1 MLRMLKAG
9 RVSALLVA
17 SSLMAT
23 PAAATEMPLL
33 SPSPTGGERLDA
45 ASWQKGDEIYHGC
58 RRYGYRRYGHR
69 RGGIDAGDV
78 IAGVAILGGIA
89 AIVSAASRE
98 DDRDYR
104 YPAHYPDR
112 REDDRY
118 VRDDARGLDRAVS
131 ICVSEIEREVRVAEV
146 DSVDRTALGWQVTGS
161 LYDGAGF
168 SCRVGSDGRIEDID
182 YGAASADLMERAAPG
197 VQYDDE
203 RYLSAWADL
212 EARETAPR
220 TLGLPAYP
228 GGPIDGDLEAEEI
241 GTGYRGADR

>member
-1 MLRMLKAG
+1 MLNMLKAG
-9 RVSALLVA
+9 RVPALLLASALMV
-17 SSLMAT
+17 T
-23 PAAATEMPLL
+23 PAAAAEMPLL
-33 SPSPTGGERLDA
+33 SPSPTGEPHLDA
-45 ASWQKGDEIYHGC
+45 AGWQKGDEIYQGY

-89 AIVSAASRE
+89 AIVSAASRQ
-98 DDRDYR
+98 DDGNYR
-104 YPAHYPDR
+104 YPDP

-118 VRDDARGLDRAVS
+118 VRDEARGLDRAVS
-131 ICVSEIEREVRVAEV
+131 ICVSEIEREVRVADV

-168 SCRVGSDGRIEDID
+168 SCRIGSDGRIEDID

-203 RYLSAWADL
+203 CYLSAWADL
-212 EARETAPR
+212 DARETAAR
-220 TLGLPAYP
+220 TPGLPAYP

>member
-1 MLRMLKAG
+1 MLNMLKAG
-9 RVSALLVA
+9 RVPALLVA
-17 SSLMAT
+17 SALMVT
-23 PAAATEMPLL
+23 PAAAAEMPLL
-33 SPSPTGGERLDA
+33 SPCPIGDARLDA
-45 ASWQKGDEIYHGC
+45 ASWQKGDEIYQGY

-78 IAGVAILGGIA
+78 IAGVTILGGIA
-89 AIVSAASRE
+89 AIVSAASRRN
-98 DDRDYR
+98 DRDYR
-104 YPAHYPDR
+104 YPDP

-131 ICVSEIEREVRVAEV
+131 ICVSEIEREVRVADV

-168 SCRVGSDGRIEDID
+168 SCRIGSDGRIEDID
-182 YGAASADLMERAAPG
+182 YGAASANLMERAAPG

-212 EARETAPR
+212 DARESAPR
-220 TLGLPAYP
+220 TSGLPAYP